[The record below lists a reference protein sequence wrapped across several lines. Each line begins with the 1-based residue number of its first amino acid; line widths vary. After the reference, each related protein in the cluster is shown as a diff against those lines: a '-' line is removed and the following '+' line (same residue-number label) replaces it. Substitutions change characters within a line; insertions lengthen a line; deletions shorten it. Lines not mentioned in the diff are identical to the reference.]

1 MCRCNPICVLLQA
14 PSACV
19 DATTWVRGLY
29 DFLET
34 FISLQSAM
42 AFLSF
47 ESIEWVKKTVSKIQ
61 YIYNRT

>member
-1 MCRCNPICVLLQA
+1 VTFLETFIPICVLLQA

-19 DATTWVRGLY
+19 DATTWVRGLH

-47 ESIEWVKKTVSKIQ
+47 ESIEWVKKTHGFSLL
-61 YIYNRT
+61 